1 MNTEI
6 RNPKSEI
13 RNNEDSNSNSEIRNQ
28 NAESPSMPSEVEALG
43 ASEYQIEIDTFVG
56 PFDVLLKAIDEGQID
71 IFHISIT
78 QITSSYFD
86 YWRETQP
93 DLVLASDFLTMAA
106 YLLEL
111 KSKALLPTREEAA
124 EEEDM
129 EQIEESLV
137 SHIQEYEVFKNLAKT
152 LKERKEVFEKVY
164 GRHEGEKM
172 EKEFELVNVSLKDL
186 VVAFKRVYDEAAKRE
201 KIVHIEVEEVSL
213 EDRIVEI
220 KRMLAGRKDGVPFE
234 DIFIR
239 RTRLEIVVT
248 FLAIL
253 ELAKQRFI
261 SLAQGRS
268 FGSILIFARGI
279 IENEHSI
286 GPAEN

>member
-1 MNTEI
+1 MNAEI
-6 RNPKSEI
+6 LNPKSEI
-13 RNNEDSNSNSEIRNQ
+13 LNDEIRDPRSEILDN
-28 NAESPSMPSEVEALG
+28 ESQDPGSKQG
-43 ASEYQIEIDTFVG
+43 NDYFIEIDTFVG
-56 PFDVLLKAIDEGQID
+56 PFDVLLKAIDAGEID
-71 IFHISIT
+71 IFNISIT
-78 QITSSYFD
+78 QITASYFD

-93 DLVLASDFLTMAA
+93 SLILASDFLTMAA

-111 KSKALLPTREEAA
+111 KSKALLPLREE
-124 EEEDM
+124 EKEEDM

-172 EKEFELVNVSLKDL
+172 EREFELVNVSLKDL

-201 KIVHIEVEEVSL
+201 KIVQIVADEVSL
-213 EDRIVEI
+213 EDRIIEI
-220 KRMLAGRKDGVPFE
+220 KNMLAGRKDGVPFE

-261 SLAQGRS
+261 ALTQGRR
-268 FGSILIFARGI
+268 FGSILIFAREI
-279 IENEHSI
+279 MENEHTTGS
-286 GPAEN
+286 AES